1 MRSSPFSFVRR
12 SGFTLMELLVVLAII
27 AILAGLLLPALGRAK
42 AKARDI
48 RCVSNLR
55 QLGIA
60 VRTYAEDHD
69 GILPRAELLPSQPAD
84 LSAPLPA
91 ISRVLA
97 RELGGPIPS
106 QESAGKSPEVFR
118 CPADNTDRYRRE
130 GSSYEWN
137 TELNGRRMDETRSAH
152 VFLAQVVTTGDG
164 DVLRSETNQT
174 IAFPPEST
182 PLLFDYE
189 DYHPR
194 PPRSAKNSVFMDGH
208 VAPLDEMLR

>member
-1 MRSSPFSFVRR
+1 MRSLAPSTALRP
-12 SGFTLMELLVVLAII
+12 GFTSIELLVVLAII

-48 RCVSNLR
+48 ACAGNLR

-69 GILPRAELLPSQPAD
+69 SILPSAELLPSQPAD
-84 LSAPLPA
+84 PSAPLPSIA
-91 ISRVLA
+91 TVLSREMA
-97 RELGGPIPS
+97 AAPRTNQLGSSPS
-106 QESAGKSPEVFR
+106 VFR
-118 CPADNTDRYRRE
+118 CPSDSTQRYRRE

-137 TELNGRRMDETRSAH
+137 TELNGRRIDEMRSAH
-152 VFLAQVVTTGDG
+152 IVLAQVITTGGG
-164 DVLRSETNQT
+164 DVLRSETNRT
-174 IAFPPEST
+174 IAFPPETT

-194 PPRSAKNSVFMDGH
+194 APRSAKNAVFMDGH
-208 VAPLDEMLR
+208 VAALDEMLK